1 MVIFMYLIMKLISG
15 LPYAYLAIPI
25 ILAAYHYH
33 RYKGRGGIL
42 GGILLAIVIMTL
54 IFSGLYLYLEYD
66 RLVYT
71 LWYTN
76 LDLLV
81 ATIVLL
87 FTLNYVRTAHIVL
100 FLVIVALFIYASPYV
115 GRMLPEPFFHLGLPW
130 VRYITSNTLET
141 AGLTSIFGT
150 ITLIVLE
157 IIAPIFFL
165 VGFMEGFGII
175 DSVTRVIVSYMR
187 RVTLI
192 PLLNPVLSSIIGTT
206 TGSISTDT
214 AVTGGITIPLMR
226 KIGIPSEWAGAI
238 AAVSGVTAYIMP
250 PIMGTIAFIMPTF
263 LGVTYWDVVVRAFII
278 AIAYVATIAIAIYTI
293 SAIYVKSPH
302 SSEVTIEYRGRR
314 VELIDYVN
322 FVGFVMSITILI
334 IMMGA
339 MKYELPTAVYYTL
352 IAFAMYFI
360 PINIINSIAKG
371 KNPESFA
378 KELLTMALKGM
389 SKGART
395 TIDIALLAASLG
407 IMINLI
413 TAVGLIQD
421 LNWLILEITGE
432 SLWILIAI
440 TYIFGLL
447 MGLALPAVATY
458 ISVAVLLIPAMVHLG
473 IDRWAAHFF
482 AFYLAVVSEFTPPTS
497 IAAVVAGGIAGCNPL
512 NVMMRM
518 LVLGLPVYLFP
529 ILILIY
535 PQIVSAPSLESIVIA
550 FIIFSI
556 SIGLTL
562 PALLLTLRTSVDL
575 RILIVLPLLPIL
587 AIANML
593 SAHIAIKVLL
603 SSIIF
608 ILSIFIL
615 KLMLGTRR

>member
-1 MVIFMYLIMKLISG
+1 MYLIMKLISG
-15 LPYAYLAIPI
+15 LPYVYLTTPI
-25 ILAAYHYH
+25 ILAAYHYY
-33 RYKGRGGIL
+33 RYRGRGGIL
-42 GGILLAIVIMTL
+42 GGISLAIVIMIL

-76 LDLLV
+76 LDLLL
-81 ATIVLL
+81 ATIILL
-87 FTLNYVRTAHIVL
+87 LTLNYVRTAHIVL
-100 FLVIVALFIYASPYV
+100 FLIIVALFIYASPYV
-115 GRMLPEPFFHLGLPW
+115 GRMLPEPLFHLGLPW

-150 ITLIVLE
+150 LTITGLE
-157 IIAPIFFL
+157 IIAPILFL
-165 VGFMEGFGII
+165 IGFMEGFKII
-175 DSVTRVIVSYMR
+175 DSIARVIVSYVR
-187 RVTLI
+187 RLTLI
-192 PLLNPVLSSIIGTT
+192 PLINPVLSSFIGTV
-206 TGSISTDT
+206 TGSISSDT
-214 AVTGGITIPLMR
+214 AVTGSITIPLMK

-250 PIMGTIAFIMPTF
+250 PIMGTIAFIMPIF
-263 LGVTYWDVVVRAFII
+263 LGVTYWDVVIRAFII
-278 AIAYVATIAIAIYTI
+278 AIAYVAAIAIIIYVI
-293 SAIYVKSPH
+293 SSIYVKSPH
-302 SSEVTIEYRGRR
+302 SSEVTIGYRERR
-314 VELIDYVN
+314 IELIDYVN
-322 FVGFVMSITILI
+322 FVGFVICITVLI
-334 IMMGA
+334 IMMGVI
-339 MKYELPTAVYYTL
+339 KYELPTAIYYTL
-352 IAFAMYFI
+352 IAFTMYFI
-360 PINIINSIAKG
+360 PINIINGIVKG
-371 KNPESFA
+371 ENPKSFA
-378 KELLTMALKGM
+378 KELLTMILKGI
-389 SKGART
+389 SKGARA
-395 TIDIALLAASLG
+395 TIDIVLLLASLG

-458 ISVAVLLIPAMVHLG
+458 ISVAVLLIPVMVHLG

-518 LVLGLPVYLFP
+518 LVLGLPIYLFP

-535 PQIVSAPSLESIVIA
+535 PQVVSAPSLESMVIA

-562 PALLLTLRTSVDL
+562 PALLLTVRISVDR

-593 SAHIAIKVLL
+593 SAQIATKVLL